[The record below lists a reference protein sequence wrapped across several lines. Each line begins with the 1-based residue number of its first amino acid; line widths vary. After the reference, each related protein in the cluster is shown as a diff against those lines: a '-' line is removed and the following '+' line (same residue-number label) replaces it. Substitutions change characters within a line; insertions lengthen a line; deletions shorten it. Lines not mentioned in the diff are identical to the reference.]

1 MPVLDAKALETDPE
15 GCALLRSVLQSG
27 RKRKSPMAPAVTPA
41 APDAQRPPTRRT
53 KPPLEIA
60 AMALAEAAH

>member
-1 MPVLDAKALETDPE
+1 
-15 GCALLRSVLQSG
+15 
-27 RKRKSPMAPAVTPA
+27 MAPAVTPA
-41 APDAQRPPTRRT
+41 APDAQRPPTRRA